1 MIKTI
6 LNRETKTI
14 SKNKMAI
21 KDSKPSKKLDID
33 AVLRAKAKNNY
44 NKIPKVAINYLKR
57 KVHQDELNYIIETYQ
72 DEYGSDFMKACVDY
86 FNLTLHIKGEENI
99 PDIGKFI
106 FASNHPLGGLDG
118 ICLASV
124 LGEKYDR
131 KIKYLVNDIL
141 LNIENL
147 ESIFVPVNKHGSQ
160 AKDSVKAI
168 NDAYESDNQ
177 IITFPAGLCS
187 RKQNGK
193 IVDLQWAKSFIVKSR
208 EYKRDIIPVHFEG
221 RNSNFFY
228 NLSNFRKS
236 IGIKLNVEM
245 LYLADEMM
253 KKKNSEFTITFGKPI
268 PWESLDKSKTPLQ
281 WAQNIKE
288 SVYKLKRS

>member
-1 MIKTI
+1 M
-6 LNRETKTI
+6 NRGETKTI
-14 SKNKMAI
+14 SEIKMVTKN
-21 KDSKPSKKLDID
+21 SKLPKKLDID
-33 AVLRAKAKNNY
+33 AVLKAKAKNNY

-99 PDIGKFI
+99 PDSGKFI

-118 ICLASV
+118 ICLAAV
-124 LGEKYDR
+124 LGDKYD
-131 KIKYLVNDIL
+131 KQIKYLVNDIL

-147 ESIFVPVNKHGSQ
+147 ETIFVPVNKHGWQ
-160 AKDSVKAI
+160 VKDSVKAI
-168 NDAYESDNQ
+168 NDAYESNNQ

-187 RKQNGK
+187 RKQNGE
-193 IVDLQWAKSFIVKSR
+193 IIDLQWAKSFVVKAR
-208 EYKRDIIPVHFEG
+208 EYKRDIIPVHFDG

-228 NLSNFRKS
+228 NLSNFRKK
-236 IGIKLNVEM
+236 IGVKLNVEM

-253 KKKNSEFTITFGKPI
+253 KKKNAEFTITFGKPI
-268 PWESLDKSKTPLQ
+268 AWESLDKSKKPLQ
-281 WAQNIKE
+281 WAQSIKE
-288 SVYKLKRS
+288 SVYKLKLS

>member
-1 MIKTI
+1 MKTEI
-6 LNRETKTI
+6 ETISETK
-14 SKNKMAI
+14 MGI
-21 KDSKPSKKLDID
+21 KDSQLPKKLDID
-33 AVLRAKAKNNY
+33 SVLKAKAKNNY

-57 KVHQDELNYIIETYQ
+57 KVHQDELNYIIETYKNK
-72 DEYGSDFMKACVDY
+72 YGSDFMKACVDY

-99 PDIGKFI
+99 PVSGKFI

-118 ICLASV
+118 ICLAAV
-124 LGEKYDR
+124 LGEKYDK

-147 ESIFVPVNKHGSQ
+147 ETIFVPVNKHGWQ
-160 AKDSVKAI
+160 AKDAVKAI
-168 NDAYESDNQ
+168 NDAYESQNQ

-193 IVDLQWAKSFIVKSR
+193 IKDLQWAKSFVVKAK
-208 EYKRDIIPVHFEG
+208 EFKRDIIPVHFEG

-228 NLSNFRKS
+228 NLSNLRLKL
-236 IGIKLNVEM
+236 GIKLNVEM

-253 KKKNSEFTITFGKPI
+253 KKKNAKFTITFGKPLS
-268 PWESLDKSKTPLQ
+268 WESFDSSKTPLQ

-288 SVYKLKRS
+288 LVYKL

>member
-1 MIKTI
+1 MNHK
-6 LNRETKTI
+6 E
-14 SKNKMAI
+14 
-21 KDSKPSKKLDID
+21 PKKLDID
-33 AVLRAKAKNNY
+33 AVLKSKAKKHY

-57 KVHQDELNYIIETYQ
+57 KVHQDELNHIIETYKN
-72 DEYGSDFMKACVDY
+72 EYGSDFMQACVDY

-99 PDIGKFI
+99 PKTGKFI

-118 ICLASV
+118 ICLAAT
-124 LGEKYDR
+124 LGEKYDK

-147 ESIFVPVNKHGSQ
+147 ESIFVPVNKHGWQ
-160 AKDSVKAI
+160 AKDSVKAM

-187 RKQNGK
+187 RKQNGQIK
-193 IVDLQWAKSFIVKSR
+193 DLQWAKSFVAKAK

-228 NLSNFRKS
+228 NISNLRMKL
-236 IGIKLNVEM
+236 GIKFNIEM
-245 LYLADEMM
+245 LYLSDEMM
-253 KKKNSEFTITFGKPI
+253 KQKNSEFTITFGKPI
-268 PWESLDKSKTPLQ
+268 PWKSLNKSKTPLE
-281 WAQNIKE
+281 WAQIIKE
-288 SVYKLKRS
+288 SVYKLNQI

>member
-1 MIKTI
+1 MIKTT

-14 SKNKMAI
+14 SETKMVT
-21 KDSKPSKKLDID
+21 KDSKLPKKLDID
-33 AVLRAKAKNNY
+33 AVLKAKAKSNY

-57 KVHQDELNYIIETYQ
+57 KVHQDELNYIIETNQ
-72 DEYGSDFMKACVDY
+72 DKYGTDFMKACVDY

-99 PDIGKFI
+99 PENGKFI

-118 ICLASV
+118 ICLAAV
-124 LGEKYDR
+124 LGEKYN
-131 KIKYLVNDIL
+131 KQIKYLVNDIL

-187 RKQNGK
+187 RKQNGQ
-193 IVDLQWAKSFIVKSR
+193 IMDLQWAKSFVVKAR

-228 NLSNFRKS
+228 NLSNLRK
-236 IGIKLNVEM
+236 KLGVRLNLEM

-253 KKKNSEFTITFGKPI
+253 KKKNDEFTITFGKPI
-268 PWESLDKSKTPLQ
+268 PWESLDKSRTPIQ

-288 SVYKLKRS
+288 FVYKLKRS

>member
-1 MIKTI
+1 MQE
-6 LNRETKTI
+6 ETM
-14 SKNKMAI
+14 NHEE
-21 KDSKPSKKLDID
+21 PKKLDID
-33 AVLRAKAKNNY
+33 AVLKSKAKKHY

-57 KVHQDELNYIIETYQ
+57 KVHQDELNYIIETYRN
-72 DEYGSDFMKACVDY
+72 EYGSDFMKACVDY

-99 PDIGKFI
+99 PETGKFV

-118 ICLASV
+118 ICLAAI
-124 LGEKYDR
+124 LGEKYNK

-147 ESIFVPVNKHGSQ
+147 ETIFVPVNKHGWQ
-160 AKDSVKAI
+160 AKDSVKAM

-187 RKQNGK
+187 RKQNGQIK
-193 IVDLQWAKSFIVKSR
+193 DLQWAKSFVVKAKT
-208 EYKRDIIPVHFEG
+208 YKRDIIPVHFEG

-228 NLSNFRKS
+228 NLSNLRMKL
-236 IGIKLNVEM
+236 GVKLNVEM
-245 LYLADEMM
+245 LYLSDEMM
-253 KKKNSEFTITFGKPI
+253 KKKNAEFTITFGKPI
-268 PWESLDKSKTPLQ
+268 PWQSLDNSKKPLE

-288 SVYKLKRS
+288 SVYKLNQI

>member
-1 MIKTI
+1 M
-6 LNRETKTI
+6 NHEE
-14 SKNKMAI
+14 
-21 KDSKPSKKLDID
+21 PKKLDID
-33 AVLRAKAKNNY
+33 AVLKSKAKKHY

-57 KVHQDELNYIIETYQ
+57 KVHQDELNYIIETYRN
-72 DEYGSDFMKACVDY
+72 EYGSDFMKACVDY

-99 PDIGKFI
+99 PETGKFV

-118 ICLASV
+118 ICLAAI
-124 LGEKYDR
+124 LGEKYNK

-147 ESIFVPVNKHGSQ
+147 ETIFVPVNKHGWQ
-160 AKDSVKAI
+160 AKDSVKAM

-187 RKQNGK
+187 RKQNGQIK
-193 IVDLQWAKSFIVKSR
+193 DLQWAKSFVVKAKT
-208 EYKRDIIPVHFEG
+208 YKRDIIPVHFEG

-228 NLSNFRKS
+228 NLSNLRMKL
-236 IGIKLNVEM
+236 GVKLNVEM
-245 LYLADEMM
+245 LYLSDEMM
-253 KKKNSEFTITFGKPI
+253 KKKNAEFTITFGKPI
-268 PWESLDKSKTPLQ
+268 PWQSLDNSKKPLE

-288 SVYKLKRS
+288 SVYKLNQI

>member
-1 MIKTI
+1 MNKEVETI
-6 LNRETKTI
+6 LD
-14 SKNKMAI
+14 NKMGN
-21 KDSKPSKKLDID
+21 KESKPPKKLDID
-33 AVLRAKAKNNY
+33 SVLKSKAKKHY

-99 PDIGKFI
+99 PKSGSFI
-106 FASNHPLGGLDG
+106 FVSNHPLGGLDG
-118 ICLASV
+118 ICLAAI
-124 LGEKYDR
+124 LGEKYNK

-147 ESIFVPVNKHGSQ
+147 ESIFVPINKHGWQ

-168 NDAYESDNQ
+168 NDAYESENQ

-187 RKQNGK
+187 RKQSGK
-193 IVDLQWAKSFIVKSR
+193 IVDLEWTKSFVVKSR
-208 EYKRDIIPVHFEG
+208 QFKRDIIPVHFEG

-228 NLSNFRKS
+228 NLSNLRKKL
-236 IGIKLNVEM
+236 GVKLNIEM

-253 KKKNSEFTITFGKPI
+253 KKKNDEFTITFGKPLS
-268 PWESLDKSKTPLQ
+268 WELLDKSKTPLQ
-281 WAQNIKE
+281 WAQSIKE
-288 SVYKLKRS
+288 TVYELKQN

>member
-1 MIKTI
+1 MNKELETI
-6 LNRETKTI
+6 LEI
-14 SKNKMAI
+14 KMGNI
-21 KDSKPSKKLDID
+21 DFTLPKRLDVD
-33 AVLRAKAKNNY
+33 AVLKSKAKNHY

-72 DEYGSDFMKACVDY
+72 YEYGSDFMKACVDY

-99 PDIGKFI
+99 PEVGKFI
-106 FASNHPLGGLDG
+106 FVSNHPLGGLDG
-118 ICLASV
+118 ICLAAI
-124 LGEKYDR
+124 LGEKYNK

-147 ESIFVPVNKHGSQ
+147 ESIFVPVNKHGWQ

-168 NDAYESDNQ
+168 NDAYESNNQ

-193 IVDLQWAKSFIVKSR
+193 VIDLEWTKSFVVKAR
-208 EYKRDIIPVHFEG
+208 QFKRDIIPVHFEG
-221 RNSNFFY
+221 QNSNFFY
-228 NLSNFRKS
+228 ILSNFRKRL
-236 IGIKLNVEM
+236 GVKLNIEM

-253 KKKNSEFTITFGKPI
+253 KKKNAEFTITFGKPLS
-268 PWESLDKSKTPLQ
+268 WELLDKTKSPLQ
-281 WAQNIKE
+281 WAQNIKKT
-288 SVYKLKRS
+288 VYELKQN